1 MRKTTMFLLAVG
13 FLAAFSSCNER
24 KDLAKKVEGEWASA
38 PVKLANDASGQS
50 TTVDNVIFSIDPATG
65 EGGTVQISSMI
76 SLRRPAGT
84 PASPFGPYEVSVA
97 ARSSVSGTWKA
108 VDDDEI
114 RIALDYATFDVSV
127 DPDMVDLV
135 SNPLAGT
142 EHAAIDSIRPQMVKF
157 YNAELT
163 RMMES
168 YYSGF
173 ADIDDV
179 KSLDNGSTLKM
190 EIADRDYVF
199 TRQK

>member
-1 MRKTTMFLLAVG
+1 MFLLAAG
-13 FLAAFSSCNER
+13 LLAAFSSCDER

-50 TTVDNVIFSIDPATG
+50 TTVDNMIFTVDPATG
-65 EGGTVQISSMI
+65 EGGLVQIASMI
-76 SLRRPAGT
+76 SLQRPADAS
-84 PASPFGPYEVSVA
+84 ASPFGPYEVSVA

-114 RIALDYATFDVSV
+114 HVALDYTTFDVSV

-142 EHAAIDSIRPQMVKF
+142 EHAAIDSIRPQMAKF
-157 YNAELT
+157 YNAELSRIMQT
-163 RMMES
+163 
-168 YYSGF
+168 YYSEF
-173 ADIDDV
+173 ADLDDV
-179 KSLDNGSTLKM
+179 KSLNDGSTLKM
-190 EIADRDYVF
+190 EIADKNYVF